1 MEAAVR
7 KAAVIPNRARLI
19 QSLDQMASIGLQ
31 ADGSVCRRGF
41 SATDVQGRDQ
51 LAAWMKESGMQV
63 RVDTAGNLIGRL
75 EGQDSALP
83 VLMTG
88 SHLDTVPTGGRFDGV
103 LGVLA
108 GLEVA
113 RALKDAGLQLRHSFE
128 VVAFADEESTMVG
141 CKGMAGTASAEPT
154 AYATSNGEPIDI
166 NLKRIGGHWPALA
179 SARRSDQAVA
189 AFLELHVEQGAVL

>member
-1 MEAAVR
+1 MEATVR
-7 KAAVIPNRARLI
+7 KTAVTPNRARLI

-51 LAAWMKESGMQV
+51 LAAWMKASGMKV

-75 EGQDSALP
+75 EGQDPTLP

-108 GLEVA
+108 GLEAA
-113 RALKDAGLQLRHSFE
+113 RALMDAGCLLYTSD
-128 VVAFADEESTMVG
+128 AAD
-141 CKGMAGTASAEPT
+141 
-154 AYATSNGEPIDI
+154 D
-166 NLKRIGGHWPALA
+166 
-179 SARRSDQAVA
+179 
-189 AFLELHVEQGAVL
+189 